1 MDEYLSKAIQMHPDA
16 GCELIYNNNF
26 EFLIAVLLSS
36 QTTDKH
42 VNKITPMLFNRFSDF
57 TQIHEENYDE
67 IYEIIRPLGLA
78 RNKTKNIIKLCLELQ
93 ELGSIPSSIEK
104 LEKLSGVGHKTA
116 CVYMMEI
123 HKEAHIAVDTHV
135 LRVSNRLGLSSSD
148 NPIVVQKE
156 LEQRYSSDEYIKAH
170 HAFLFLGRYTC
181 KSQRPNC
188 IDCLLK
194 NICKY
199 KK

>member
-1 MDEYLSKAIQMHPDA
+1 MDEYLSKAILMHPNA
-16 GCELIYNNNF
+16 RCELIYNNNF

-42 VNKITPMLFNRFSDF
+42 VNKITPILFNKFNSFED
-57 TQIHEENYDE
+57 IHEDNYDE

-78 RNKTKNIIKLCLELQ
+78 KNKTKNIIKLCSQLQ
-93 ELGSIPSSIEK
+93 ELGSIPQSVRE

-123 HKEAHIAVDTHV
+123 YKEPHIAVDTHV
-135 LRVSNRLGLSSSD
+135 LRVSNRLGLSNSD
-148 NPIVVQKE
+148 NPLIVEKD
-156 LEQRYSSDEYIKAH
+156 LENRYEKDEYIKVH
-170 HAFLFLGRYTC
+170 HSFLFLGRYTC
-181 KSQRPNC
+181 KSINPSCNE
-188 IDCLLK
+188 CLL
-194 NICKY
+194 NNMCKY